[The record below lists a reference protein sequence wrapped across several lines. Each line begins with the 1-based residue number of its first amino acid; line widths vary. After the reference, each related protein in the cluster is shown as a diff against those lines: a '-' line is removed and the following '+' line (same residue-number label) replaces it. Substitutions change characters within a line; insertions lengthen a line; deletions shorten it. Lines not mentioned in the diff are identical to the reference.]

1 MENNRFAEAMTTL
14 LKKDRIE
21 DCIKCMKY
29 VHMNISIDSA
39 KLILKSA
46 HKYMNVVGDLPF
58 PKEIGG
64 VLYNTVGDYVIG
76 RLTDEQVKSIN
87 DSNYS
92 HFTIPD

>member
-1 MENNRFAEAMTTL
+1 MEKNRFAEAMTAL
-14 LKKDRIE
+14 LQKDRID

-29 VHMNISIDSA
+29 LHMNISIDSA

-64 VLYNTVGDYVIG
+64 TMYESVGDYVIG
-76 RLTDEQVKSIN
+76 RLTEEQVKAITNSH
-87 DSNYS
+87 YT